1 MAEPYLLRGAGPL
14 GQRQEQSDYLVA
26 NLMAHYDITP
36 QISAQLNVN
45 NLLDQ
50 EHRTGVN
57 WYGQGIWGAPR
68 SLLATLNYSFEQQS
82 ATRADSFPQPS

>member
-1 MAEPYLLRGAGPL
+1 MGAAPTGRAVPITRSGTL

-57 WYGQGIWGAPR
+57 WYGQGIWGAPGVYW
-68 SLLATLNYSFEQQS
+68 L
-82 ATRADSFPQPS
+82 P

>member
-1 MAEPYLLRGAGPL
+1 
-14 GQRQEQSDYLVA
+14 
-26 NLMAHYDITP
+26 MAHYDITP

-57 WYGQGIWGAPR
+57 WYGQGHLGC
-68 SLLATLNYSFEQQS
+68 
-82 ATRADSFPQPS
+82 PQESIGYLELQF